1 MKYTQEQIK
10 EAFTNIHIAAVI
22 SIKKELNEIQGVK
35 GKEERIKYL
44 EQTLEEMKTIYIPK
58 LD

>member
-10 EAFTNIHIAAVI
+10 EAFTNIHITAVI

-44 EQTLEEMKTIYIPK
+44 EETLEGMKTIYIPK